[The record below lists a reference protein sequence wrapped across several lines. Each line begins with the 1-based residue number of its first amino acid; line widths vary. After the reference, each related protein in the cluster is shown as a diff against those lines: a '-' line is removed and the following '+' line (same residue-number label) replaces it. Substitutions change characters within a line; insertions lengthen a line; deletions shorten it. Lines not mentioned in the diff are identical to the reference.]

1 MEWPFTDVN
10 FYWAYYF
17 FTVTVKNFGFYPN
30 DRRPPN
36 LTWIGYRATIL
47 FRIKIF
53 WVRKSA
59 KKSNCLSCHS
69 FNTFWLWPS
78 RVARFRDCRLT
89 DVEELFWK
97 NTKIATRLSV
107 SYAGRES
114 QNSVVYRSRSLSSSA
129 RRSYIM
135 ARCRASL
142 TLDTARN
149 ACVVNIVS
157 SLQLAVTF
165 RHYITCTYWAQNII
179 VLPRRLLSLVYT
191 RYRYFDRHA
200 IMLL

>member
-1 MEWPFTDVN
+1 MQKN
-10 FYWAYYF
+10 R
-17 FTVTVKNFGFYPN
+17 TVYPAILLTLSDYGQVVWQDFETVGSPTSKNF
-30 DRRPPN
+30 
-36 LTWIGYRATIL
+36 
-47 FRIKIF
+47 
-53 WVRKSA
+53 
-59 KKSNCLSCHS
+59 
-69 FNTFWLWPS
+69 
-78 RVARFRDCRLT
+78 
-89 DVEELFWK
+89 FWK

-191 RYRYFDRHA
+191 RYRYFDRLA